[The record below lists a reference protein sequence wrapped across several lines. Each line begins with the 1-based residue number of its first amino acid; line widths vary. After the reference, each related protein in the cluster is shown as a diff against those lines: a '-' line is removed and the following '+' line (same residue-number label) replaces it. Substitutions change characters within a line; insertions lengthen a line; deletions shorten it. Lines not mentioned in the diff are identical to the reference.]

1 MRIRLLKRISG
12 SFAEYILE
20 KGTNGQWE
28 MSLEVFQ
35 QLREERKKYRA
46 ETAEMDRVQ
55 KYLGG
60 ELTTPS
66 IEFNEDGKNDSE
78 VRDS

>member
-46 ETAEMDRVQ
+46 ETAEMDRV
-55 KYLGG
+55 
-60 ELTTPS
+60 
-66 IEFNEDGKNDSE
+66 
-78 VRDS
+78 